1 MRFVSYAQ
9 NFEDVML
16 WRALKH
22 ISNGFY
28 IDVGAWSPDIDSVTR
43 IFYEHG
49 WRGVNVEP
57 NSEFHAQYALSRP
70 RDINLKTA
78 VGDKE
83 GTLHINFMSNAGLST
98 AIDEFAAQHKAA
110 GCTGDRQEVP
120 LSTLK
125 TICRENVPAMQEI
138 HFLKVDVEGL
148 EESVLR
154 GNDWTLYRP
163 WIVLVEATLPMSQVE
178 SYASWEP
185 ILLNAGYQ
193 FVYADG
199 LNRFYLANERAG
211 LQEAFKYPPNVFD
224 GFLLSAQQEAE
235 TKAQQAETKAQQAE
249 TKAQQAEAE
258 LQAVYASLSWRLS
271 SPVRWLGKFIKR

>member
-1 MRFVSYAQ
+1 M
-9 NFEDVML
+9 
-16 WRALKH
+16 
-22 ISNGFY
+22 
-28 IDVGAWSPDIDSVTR
+28 
-43 IFYEHG
+43 
-49 WRGVNVEP
+49 
-57 NSEFHAQYALSRP
+57 
-70 RDINLKTA
+70 
-78 VGDKE
+78 
-83 GTLHINFMSNAGLST
+83 
-98 AIDEFAAQHKAA
+98 
-110 GCTGDRQEVP
+110 
-120 LSTLK
+120 
-125 TICRENVPAMQEI
+125 
-138 HFLKVDVEGL
+138 

-235 TKAQQAETKAQQAE
+235 TKAQ
-249 TKAQQAEAE
+249 
-258 LQAVYASLSWRLS
+258 
-271 SPVRWLGKFIKR
+271 

>member
-1 MRFVSYAQ
+1 
-9 NFEDVML
+9 
-16 WRALKH
+16 
-22 ISNGFY
+22 
-28 IDVGAWSPDIDSVTR
+28 
-43 IFYEHG
+43 
-49 WRGVNVEP
+49 
-57 NSEFHAQYALSRP
+57 
-70 RDINLKTA
+70 
-78 VGDKE
+78 
-83 GTLHINFMSNAGLST
+83 
-98 AIDEFAAQHKAA
+98 
-110 GCTGDRQEVP
+110 
-120 LSTLK
+120 
-125 TICRENVPAMQEI
+125 
-138 HFLKVDVEGL
+138 
-148 EESVLR
+148 
-154 GNDWTLYRP
+154 
-163 WIVLVEATLPMSQVE
+163 MSQVE